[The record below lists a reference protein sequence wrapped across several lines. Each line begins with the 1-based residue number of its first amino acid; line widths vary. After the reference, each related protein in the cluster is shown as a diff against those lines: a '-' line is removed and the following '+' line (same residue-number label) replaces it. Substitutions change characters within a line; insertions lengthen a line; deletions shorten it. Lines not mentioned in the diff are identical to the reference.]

1 MNEIWN
7 TLGEAAC
14 DGFFAAI
21 AAIGFSIISN
31 PPLRTLPYCAL
42 LAAVGHATRFLL
54 ISSAGMDIA
63 SASFSGAFL
72 IGWLSLPFASIVK
85 SPTTTL
91 YIPALL
97 PMVPGMFAYKTI
109 LAMHQFMTHLN
120 DNDAASFYM
129 NDFLKNG
136 VTAFTILFGLAVG
149 ASLPT
154 LILRRY
160 SFSMTRNKDKKR
172 PATTETI

>member
-1 MNEIWN
+1 MNETGALLI
-7 TLGEAAC
+7 AVAS
-14 DGFFAAI
+14 DGLFAAI
-21 AAIGFSIISN
+21 AAIGFSVISN

-42 LAAVGHATRFLL
+42 LAAIGHASRFLL
-54 ISSAGMDIA
+54 TNSMGVDIA
-63 SASFSGAFL
+63 SASFIGAFL
-72 IGWLSLPFASIVK
+72 IGWLSLPFAAIVH

-97 PMVPGMFAYKTI
+97 PMIPGMFAYRTI
-109 LAMHQFMTHLN
+109 LAMHQFMTHINEN
-120 DNDAASFYM
+120 DLASFYM
-129 NDFLKNG
+129 DDFLKNG

-160 SFSMTRNKDKKR
+160 SFSMTRNNR
-172 PATTETI
+172 PK